1 MIPLPDFLTTGRASC
16 TTADPDLF
24 TTCTPA
30 NVQQAKPICGGC
42 PLLLD
47 CQRWA
52 IDNQE
57 PIGVWGGL
65 TPSERVQLRHGAGWW
80 ADDDGRIRVPCGTV
94 EALGAHRGYGET
106 CQVCEA
112 AEAAT
117 IAAQRRAAL
126 EREHSR
132 PRGGS
137 RRGYELHQLLDEEPC
152 VPCTKG
158 ARMSAAIRAARSRG
172 KTSRPAPGLALAS

>member
-16 TTADPDLF
+16 TRHDPDLF

-30 NVQQAKPICGGC
+30 NVKKAKPICGGC
-42 PLLLD
+42 PLLVA

-65 TPSERVQLRHGAGWW
+65 TPSERVQLRRGPGWW

-106 CQVCEA
+106 CQPCET
-112 AEAAT
+112 AEQARVT
-117 IAAQRRAAL
+117 EQRRAAL
-126 EREHSR
+126 EREHDR
-132 PRGGS
+132 LKGGS
-137 RRGYELHQLLDEEPC
+137 RRGAELHRLLGEELCPKC
-152 VPCTKG
+152 QR
-158 ARMSAAIRAARSRG
+158 AEQQAASKRKCRERAARAG
-172 KTSRPAPGLALAS
+172 ARPMALAS

>member
-16 TTADPDLF
+16 TTDPGLFQSRDRADE
-24 TTCTPA
+24 
-30 NVQQAKPICGGC
+30 QQAKAICATC
-42 PLLLD
+42 PLLLA
-47 CQRWA
+47 CQAWALDTDERW
-52 IDNQE
+52 
-57 PIGVWGGL
+57 GTWGGL
-65 TPSERVQLRHGAGWW
+65 SATDRVRLRHGRGLWV
-80 ADDDGRIRVPCGTV
+80 DDEGRLRQPCGSSA
-94 EALGAHRGYGET
+94 ALGAHHGYGET
-106 CQVCEA
+106 CEPCET
-112 AEAAT
+112 AERARVT
-117 IAAQRRAAL
+117 AQRRAAL